1 MRVVIL
7 GAGYAGLRAAL
18 DLGRAKARGF
28 LPADTRITL
37 VERAHCHRVI
47 FWMHQVAAGTLSGAD
62 TCIDYTTLPLDRVAL
77 ERAEVQAIDPGRATL
92 TTSGGELAFDHLILG
107 MGSVPDLP
115 GLPGLAEHAHT
126 LRDRDGAEALNA
138 ALEHTLGRAAYAGD
152 RQEQER
158 LATVAVAGGG
168 FTGCQLA
175 GELAHRLPDLADR
188 HGVPIRH
195 VRLVLVEAADRLLPH
210 MAACHGRSARR
221 ILETKGVEVRTGAPL
236 ERVSEDTLTA
246 GGSGLAYG
254 TLAWAG
260 GIRGPALLD
269 ATQLDR
275 DAAGRLRVDR
285 FLRAPAHPEIR
296 AAGDCAVR
304 IDAPATEATATE
316 AIHQGRYLAAA
327 LREEAHGRLP
337 APYRPNR
344 LGLLVALGDS
354 DAVGTVGPAPLAGR
368 AAGLLKNA
376 AERTY
381 PDTLR
386 GVGPE
391 AFRDPDFQR
400 PV

>member
-1 MRVVIL
+1 MRILIL

-18 DLGRAKARGF
+18 DLGQAKGHGH
-28 LPADTRITL
+28 LPGSVQVDL
-37 VERAHCHRVI
+37 VERAECHRVI
-47 FWMHQVAAGTLSGAD
+47 FWMHQVAAGTVDAD
-62 TCIDYTTLPLDRVAL
+62 DACIDYGDLPLEHIAL
-77 ERAEVQAIDPGRATL
+77 HRAEVQALDPERASV
-92 TTSGGELAFDHLILG
+92 TTSAGDFAYDALVVALG
-107 MGSVPDLP
+107 SRAAVPDLP
-115 GLPGLAEHAHT
+115 GLAAQAHT
-126 LRDRDGAEALNA
+126 LRDRAGAEALHH
-138 ALEHTLGRAAYAGD
+138 ALEHAFGRAGVAGSPA
-152 RQEQER
+152 EQAR
-158 LATVAVAGGG
+158 WATVAVAGGG

-260 GIRGPALLD
+260 GIHGPALLE
-269 ATQLDR
+269 ATGLDR

-316 AIHQGRYLAAA
+316 AIHQGRYLATA

-344 LGLLVALGDS
+344 LGLLVALGDG

-368 AAGLLKNA
+368 AAGILKNA

-386 GVGPE
+386 GVSPE
-391 AFRDPDFQR
+391 AFLDPDFQR
-400 PV
+400 PI